1 MTAVIVTLIRRTV
14 KFATILF
21 QFLLIVALGLL
32 AAILAALPW
41 LLRIAAL
48 LTWLFAAWFGLNAI
62 QTIYS
67 PFTDEI
73 PLMALKGALI
83 LAQVSWLGLMILAVR
98 EHVWGG
104 LALGAIVVGGLSWL
118 AITVSENWQY
128 AYLFFRVL
136 PPALFSVLLI
146 YETIHLRSI
155 RRGDGIHLSDPAIEY
170 LGGKTQS
177 TNKQVST
184 SDSVE

>member
-1 MTAVIVTLIRRTV
+1 MAAVIATLIQWIV

-32 AAILAALPW
+32 VAILAALPW
-41 LLRIAAL
+41 LLRMVAL

-83 LAQVSWLGLMILAVR
+83 LAQVSWLGLMVLAVR

-104 LALGAIVVGGLSWL
+104 LAMGAIVVGGLSWL
-118 AITVSENWQY
+118 ALQISENWQY

-146 YETIHLRSI
+146 YETIHLRSK
-155 RRGDGIHLSDPAIEY
+155 RRGDGINPSDPAFEW
-170 LGGKTQS
+170 LGGKIQS
-177 TNKQVST
+177 TKG
-184 SDSVE
+184 E

>member
-1 MTAVIVTLIRRTV
+1 MNSTSSTLTQL
-14 KFATILF
+14 ASN
-21 QFLLIVALGLL
+21 L
-32 AAILAALPW
+32 AANLYEFLKVAVLGVLIALLAALPW
-41 LLRIAAL
+41 LLRIATL

-62 QTIYS
+62 QTIYA

-104 LALGAIVVGGLSWL
+104 LAMGAIVVGGLSWL
-118 AITVSENWQY
+118 ALQISENWQY

-146 YETIHLRSI
+146 YETIHLRSK
-155 RRGDGIHLSDPAIEY
+155 RRGDGINPSDPAFEW
-170 LGGKTQS
+170 LGGKIQS
-177 TNKQVST
+177 TKG
-184 SDSVE
+184 E

>member
-1 MTAVIVTLIRRTV
+1 MAAVIATLIQWIV

-32 AAILAALPW
+32 VAILAALPW
-41 LLRIAAL
+41 LLRMAAML
-48 LTWLFAAWFGLNAI
+48 SWLFAAWFGLNAI

-83 LAQVSWLGLMILAVR
+83 LAQVSWLGLMVLAVR

-104 LALGAIVVGGLSWL
+104 LAMGAIVVGGLSWL
-118 AITVSENWQY
+118 ALQISENWQY

-146 YETIHLRSI
+146 YETIHLRSK
-155 RRGDGIHLSDPAIEY
+155 RRGDGINPSDPAFEW
-170 LGGKTQS
+170 LGGKIQS
-177 TNKQVST
+177 TKG
-184 SDSVE
+184 E

>member
-1 MTAVIVTLIRRTV
+1 MAAVIATLIQWIV

-21 QFLLIVALGLL
+21 QFILIVLLGLL
-32 AAILAALPW
+32 VAFLAALPW

-62 QTIYS
+62 QAIYA
-67 PFTDEI
+67 PFTEEI

-83 LAQVSWLGLMILAVR
+83 LAQVSWLGLMVLAVR

-104 LALGAIVVGGLSWL
+104 LAMGAIVVGGLSWL
-118 AITVSENWQY
+118 ALQVSENWQY

-146 YETIHLRSI
+146 YETIHLRSK
-155 RRGDGIHLSDPAIEY
+155 RRGDGINPSDPAIEW
-170 LGGKTQS
+170 LGGKIQS
-177 TNKQVST
+177 KKGDNQ
-184 SDSVE
+184 

>member
-1 MTAVIVTLIRRTV
+1 MAAVIATLIQWIV

-32 AAILAALPW
+32 VAILAALPW
-41 LLRIAAL
+41 LLRMAAML
-48 LTWLFAAWFGLNAI
+48 SWLFAAWFGLNAI

-83 LAQVSWLGLMILAVR
+83 LAQVSWLGLMVLAVR

-104 LALGAIVVGGLSWL
+104 LAMGAITVGGLSWL
-118 AITVSENWQY
+118 ALQISENWQY

-146 YETIHLRSI
+146 YETIHLRSK
-155 RRGDGIHLSDPAIEY
+155 RRGDGINPSDPAFEW
-170 LGGKTQS
+170 LGGKIQS
-177 TNKQVST
+177 TKG
-184 SDSVE
+184 E

>member
-1 MTAVIVTLIRRTV
+1 MAAVIATLIQWIV

-32 AAILAALPW
+32 VAILAALPW
-41 LLRIAAL
+41 LLRMAAML
-48 LTWLFAAWFGLNAI
+48 SWLFAAWFGLNAI

-83 LAQVSWLGLMILAVR
+83 LAQVSWLGLMVLAVR

-104 LALGAIVVGGLSWL
+104 LAMGAIAVGGISWL
-118 AITVSENWQY
+118 ALQISENWQY

-146 YETIHLRSI
+146 YETIHLRSK
-155 RRGDGIHLSDPAIEY
+155 RRGDGINPSDPAFEW
-170 LGGKTQS
+170 LGGKIQS
-177 TNKQVST
+177 TKG
-184 SDSVE
+184 E

>member
-1 MTAVIVTLIRRTV
+1 MAAVIATLIQWIV

-32 AAILAALPW
+32 VAILAALPW
-41 LLRIAAL
+41 LLRMAAML
-48 LTWLFAAWFGLNAI
+48 SWLFAAWFGLNAI

-83 LAQVSWLGLMILAVR
+83 LAQVSWLGLMVLAVR

-104 LALGAIVVGGLSWL
+104 LAMGAIVVGGLSWL
-118 AITVSENWQY
+118 ALQISENWQY

-146 YETIHLRSI
+146 YETIHLRSK
-155 RRGDGIHLSDPAIEY
+155 RRGDGINPSDPAFEW
-170 LGGKTQS
+170 LGGKIQS
-177 TNKQVST
+177 TKGDEQ
-184 SDSVE
+184 

>member
-1 MTAVIVTLIRRTV
+1 MIAVIASLIQLIV

-21 QFLLIVALGLL
+21 QFILIVLLGLL
-32 AAILAALPW
+32 VAFLAALPW
-41 LLRIAAL
+41 LLRMAAML
-48 LTWLFAAWFGLNAI
+48 SWLFAAWFGLNAI
-62 QTIYS
+62 QTIYA

-73 PLMALKGALI
+73 PLMALKSALI
-83 LAQVSWLGLMILAVR
+83 LAQVSWLGLMILAVH

-128 AYLFFRVL
+128 ADLFFCIL
-136 PPALFSVLLI
+136 PSALFSVLLI

-155 RRGDGIHLSDPAIEY
+155 RRGDGIRLSAPAFDW
-170 LGGKTQS
+170 LGGKNQS
-177 TNKQVST
+177 TKG
-184 SDSVE
+184 E

>member
-1 MTAVIVTLIRRTV
+1 MAAVIATLIQWII

-32 AAILAALPW
+32 VALLAALPW

-62 QTIYS
+62 QTIYA
-67 PFTDEI
+67 PFTEEI

-104 LALGAIVVGGLSWL
+104 LAMGAIVVGGLSWL
-118 AITVSENWQY
+118 ALQISENWQY

-136 PPALFSVLLI
+136 PSALFSVLLI
-146 YETIHLRSI
+146 YETIHLRSK
-155 RRGDGIHLSDPAIEY
+155 RRGDGINPSDPAIEW
-170 LGGKTQS
+170 LGGNIQS
-177 TNKQVST
+177 TKGDEQ
-184 SDSVE
+184 

>member
-1 MTAVIVTLIRRTV
+1 MAAVIATLIQWII

-32 AAILAALPW
+32 VAVLAALPW
-41 LLRIAAL
+41 LLRIATL

-62 QTIYS
+62 QTIYA

-104 LALGAIVVGGLSWL
+104 LAMGAIVVGGISWL
-118 AITVSENWQY
+118 ALQISENWQY
-128 AYLFFRVL
+128 ADLFFRVL
-136 PPALFSVLLI
+136 PSALFSVLLI
-146 YETIHLRSI
+146 YETIHLRSM
-155 RRGDGIHLSDPAIEY
+155 RRGDGVKLSAPAFDW
-170 LGGKTQS
+170 LGGNNQS
-177 TNKQVST
+177 TKG
-184 SDSVE
+184 E